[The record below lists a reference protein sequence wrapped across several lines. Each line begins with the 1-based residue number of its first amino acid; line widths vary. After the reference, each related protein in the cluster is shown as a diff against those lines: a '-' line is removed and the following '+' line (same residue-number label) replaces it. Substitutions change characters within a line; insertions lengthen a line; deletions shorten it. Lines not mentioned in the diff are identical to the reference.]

1 MLYLVLAGS
10 PPANRPAGGC
20 SNDWN
25 KNISESLSVYDKTGV
40 LTLYFVVELDMIPG
54 DHTFSNI
61 PEYDYVGTTEQHTPP
76 FVRGQCGDGFVDGP
90 SGQAIRRTTGLIRDV
105 GPEPVACVPPPNPP
119 PTVGSIY
126 HKCMHD
132 TMPTFYTPALADSWH
147 EHSIYARPKRAPRG

>member
-1 MLYLVLAGS
+1 MFLTIAEISFYGAVIAPLAVLVVGMARGKQL
-10 PPANRPAGGC
+10 
-20 SNDWN
+20 
-25 KNISESLSVYDKTGV
+25 
-40 LTLYFVVELDMIPG
+40 VELDMIPG

-119 PTVGSIY
+119 PTVGSVY